1 MTPEQR
7 KQRAERQQ
15 QYRDRRKSEGKV
27 LIRVWVPAVAV
38 AAVRAA
44 IAAVL
49 NRPQGPEDGEK

>member
-1 MTPEQR
+1 MTA
-7 KQRAERQQ
+7 AERQK
-15 QYRDRRKSEGKV
+15 RARERRKREGLV
-27 LIRVWVPAVAV
+27 RIEVWVPAAAV